1 MLNTVLMIVANC
13 YQRLNQFQ
21 LAHSLQ
27 QRAAKC
33 IPSQLNGL
41 YGFPCNVDGGSR
53 EYILFNGESE
63 RERERKRDFREIFFS
78 FAITHLNTMFSV
90 FIYGSLASSYGHS

>member
-1 MLNTVLMIVANC
+1 MIVANC

-41 YGFPCNVDGGSR
+41 YGFPCNVDGGST
-53 EYILFNGESE
+53 EYILFNGESERERE

-78 FAITHLNTMFSV
+78 FAITHLNTMFSF
-90 FIYGSLASSYGHS
+90 FIYGLFASSYGHS